1 MEYLAD
7 LYNWTMSLMASPNAP
22 LWLFVVAFIE
32 SSVFPIPPDVLLIG
46 MGVANPH
53 LSFLYATICTV
64 GSVMGGMLGYCIG
77 YYGGRPIAI
86 KLFKEQRVL
95 AAERIY
101 QKYDI
106 WAVAIA
112 GFTPVP
118 YKVFTILTGVME
130 AKFWRFVVV
139 SALSRGA
146 RFFMVAVL
154 LFFFGESIKGFLDKY
169 FGWLTIALFAGIIG
183 GFLAVGYWSK
193 KRHVQVTPEAGSGS
207 NSS

>member
-1 MEYLAD
+1 MEYFTE
-7 LYNWTMSLMASPNAP
+7 LYNWTMGLMASPNAP
-22 LWLFVVAFIE
+22 LWLFIIAFIE

-46 MGVANPH
+46 MGVANPQ
-53 LSFLYATICTV
+53 LSFLYAAICTA
-64 GSVMGGMLGYCIG
+64 GSVMGGMLGYGIG
-77 YYGGRPIAI
+77 YFGGHPIAT
-86 KLFKEQRVL
+86 KLFKKERVE

-101 QKYDI
+101 QRYDI

-146 RFFMVAVL
+146 RFFMVATG
-154 LFFFGESIKGFLDKY
+154 LFFFGEAIRGFLDKY
-169 FGWLTIALFAGIIG
+169 FEWLTIALFAGIIG
-183 GFLAVGYWSK
+183 GFVAVGWWSK
-193 KRHVQVTPEAGSGS
+193 KKHGNVTTEAGSGS

>member
-1 MEYLAD
+1 MEYVTD

-22 LWLFVVAFIE
+22 LWLFIIAFIE

-46 MGVANPH
+46 MGLANPQM
-53 LSFLYATICTV
+53 SFLYATICTV
-64 GSVMGGMLGYCIG
+64 GSVMGGMLGYGIG
-77 YYGGRPIAI
+77 YFGGHPIAT
-86 KLFKEQRVL
+86 KLFRKERVEG
-95 AAERIY
+95 AERIY

-146 RFFMVAVL
+146 RFFIVAAL
-154 LFFFGESIKGFLDKY
+154 MFFFGETIKGFLDKY

-183 GFLAVGYWSK
+183 GFLAVGWWSK
-193 KRHVQVTPEAGSGS
+193 KKHGKVTPEAGSGS